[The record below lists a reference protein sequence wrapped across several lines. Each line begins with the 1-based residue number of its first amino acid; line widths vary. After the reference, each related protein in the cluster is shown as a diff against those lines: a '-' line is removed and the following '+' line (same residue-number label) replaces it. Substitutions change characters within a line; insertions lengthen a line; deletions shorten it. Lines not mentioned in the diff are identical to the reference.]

1 MSVKVVSDTQVMA
14 LVRPCDG
21 CGFALEFMLED
32 ARYRFFQPPEQGRRN
47 ADCTDYDSYRTG
59 LYVRCPRDECHT
71 TTWIGADR
79 ADAVLKCAVRA
90 HLSEKDTRKKR

>member
-1 MSVKVVSDTQVMA
+1 MGVKVVSDMQVMV

-32 ARYRFFQPPEQGRRN
+32 TRYRFFQPPEQGRRN
-47 ADCTDYDSYRTG
+47 ADCTDYDSYRAG
-59 LYVRCPRDECHT
+59 LYVRCPRVECQT

-79 ADAVLKCAVRA
+79 ADAVMKCAARA
-90 HLSEKDTRKKR
+90 CSPEKNTRKKR